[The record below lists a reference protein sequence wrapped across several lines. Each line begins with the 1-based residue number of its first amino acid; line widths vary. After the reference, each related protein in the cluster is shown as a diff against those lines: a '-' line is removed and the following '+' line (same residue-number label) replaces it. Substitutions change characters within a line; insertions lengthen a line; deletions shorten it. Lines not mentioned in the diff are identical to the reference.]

1 MSRHLTLGPGRE
13 FDAVRDLLA
22 RWGTAAIGIGDD
34 GAVLDVPAGSR
45 LVVSTDSTV
54 EEVHFRA
61 AWLTPEEIGWR
72 ATMAALSDLAAMG
85 AAPLGV
91 LLALTV
97 PARWRD
103 ALGAL
108 ADGIGAAVNAQ
119 GVPIVGGDVTDGDR
133 LGLAITVLGH
143 SPKPLSRAGARAG
156 DTLYV
161 TGALGGPGAALAA
174 WMTGGVPSAAAR
186 ARFAHPQARIAAG
199 QWLAAHG
206 ATAAIDLSDGL
217 SGDAAHI
224 AHASGMLCTISLD
237 TVPCV
242 AGVSAREAIVSGEEY
257 ELLVAAPPLD
267 VRAFAAAHGGLALT
281 AIGTVQAPAPG
292 DGADLVAEQGG
303 VRVTLPR
310 AHDHFAMPRAHDH
323 FALGR

>member
-1 MSRHLTLGPGRE
+1 MSRHLTLGPGSE

-22 RWGTAAIGIGDD
+22 RWGPSAIGIGDD

-54 EEVHFRA
+54 EEVHFKA

-72 ATMAALSDLAAMG
+72 ATTAALSDLAAMG

-97 PARWRD
+97 PARWRGS
-103 ALGAL
+103 LGAL
-108 ADGIGAAVNAQ
+108 AEGIGAAVSAQ
-119 GVPIVGGDVTDGDR
+119 GAPIVGGDVTDGDR
-133 LGLAITVLGH
+133 LALAITVLGH
-143 SPKPLSRAGARAG
+143 SRRPLSRAGARAG

-161 TGALGGPGAALAA
+161 TGALGGPGSALAA
-174 WMTGGVPSAAAR
+174 WMSGQVPGAAAR
-186 ARFAHPQARIAAG
+186 ARFAHPEARIAAG

-217 SGDAAHI
+217 AGDVAHI
-224 AHASGMLCTISLD
+224 AHASGVRCLLTLD
-237 TVPCV
+237 TVPCME
-242 AGVSAREAIVSGEEY
+242 GVGISEAIVSGEEY
-257 ELLVAAPPLD
+257 ELLVAAPAID

-281 AIGTVQAPAPG
+281 AIGEVRAPAPG
-292 DGADLVAEQGG
+292 DGADVVAEQGG
-303 VRVTLPR
+303 ARVTLPR
-310 AHDHFAMPRAHDH
+310 AHDHFAEAR
-323 FALGR
+323 